1 MTRILLASSE
11 VVPFAKTGGL
21 ADVAGSLPAAF
32 EKGKYDIRVIMPKY
46 ASIPKEYTSK
56 MTFLKHIHI
65 TLGWR
70 NKYCGVFKLQHEGIV
85 FYFIDNEFYFG
96 GSQLYGYIHE
106 DIEKFAF
113 FSKAVLSILPHLD
126 FHPDILHCND
136 WQTGLI
142 PVMLKVFFQHN
153 DFYRS
158 IKTILSIHN
167 LKFQGIWGLKEIQD
181 ATGLPADC
189 FTIDKLEFNGAAN
202 LLKGGIVYADHI
214 TTVSNTYMKEIQTP
228 EYGEQLD
235 GLLRARK
242 NELSGIVNGISYTE
256 YNPSTDRYIH
266 AKYNRRDFP
275 SRKSENK
282 LALQRQLGL
291 RPSRHTFLIGLVS
304 RLTDQKGLD
313 LVSGILEDLCE
324 QDMQL
329 VVLGTGESRY
339 EDLFRQYAHTHSDK
353 ISANIYFSNEL
364 AHKIYAASDA
374 FLMPSLFE
382 PCGLSQLISM
392 RYGAVPIVRETG
404 GLRDTV
410 EPYNMYTGEGTGFS
424 FRNFNVDEMWN
435 TILFAEETYKN
446 RKAWNRIVRQG
457 MARDFSWREAAQK
470 YAKIYSGL
478 MQQQKVT

>member
-1 MTRILLASSE
+1 
-11 VVPFAKTGGL
+11 
-21 ADVAGSLPAAF
+21 
-32 EKGKYDIRVIMPKY
+32 
-46 ASIPKEYTSK
+46 
-56 MTFLKHIHI
+56 
-65 TLGWR
+65 
-70 NKYCGVFKLQHEGIV
+70 
-85 FYFIDNEFYFG
+85 
-96 GSQLYGYIHE
+96 
-106 DIEKFAF
+106 
-113 FSKAVLSILPHLD
+113 
-126 FHPDILHCND
+126 
-136 WQTGLI
+136 
-142 PVMLKVFFQHN
+142 
-153 DFYRS
+153 
-158 IKTILSIHN
+158 
-167 LKFQGIWGLKEIQD
+167 
-181 ATGLPADC
+181 
-189 FTIDKLEFNGAAN
+189 
-202 LLKGGIVYADHI
+202 
-214 TTVSNTYMKEIQTP
+214 MKEIQTP

-235 GLLRARK
+235 GLLHARK

-266 AKYNRRDFP
+266 AKYNRGDFP
-275 SRKSENK
+275 SRKVRTSWLCKDSWVYVKQTHFLN
-282 LALQRQLGL
+282 RLGFQTH
-291 RPSRHTFLIGLVS
+291 RS
-304 RLTDQKGLD
+304 KGLD

-457 MARDFSWREAAQK
+457 MAGIFLERLRKNTLK
-470 YAKIYSGL
+470 YIL
-478 MQQQKVT
+478 V